1 VKWKLSRRAQ
11 ADLRRIGY
19 YIARDNPRAAA
30 GWVRKLHARVRLAGR
45 SPGLGRRVP
54 ELERDDIREAIV
66 GTYRIVYIV
75 RAKLVEVLTI
85 FEGHRLLPDDLEL

>member
-1 VKWKLSRRAQ
+1 MKWKLSLRAQ

-30 GWVRKLHARVRLAGR
+30 AWVRKLQVRVRLAGR

-54 ELERDDIREAIV
+54 EVERDDVREAIV
-66 GTYRIVYIV
+66 GTYRIVYII
-75 RAKLVEVLTI
+75 RAKIVEIVTI
-85 FEGHRLLPDDLEL
+85 FEGHHPLPDDLEL

>member
-30 GWVRKLHARVRLAGR
+30 GWVRKLQARVRLAGR

>member
-1 VKWKLSRRAQ
+1 MKWKLSLRAQ

-19 YIARDNPRAAA
+19 YIARDNPRTAAA
-30 GWVRKLHARVRLAGR
+30 WVRKLQARVRLAGR

-54 ELERDDIREAIV
+54 EIERDDVREAIV
-66 GTYRIVYIV
+66 GTCRIVYIIC
-75 RAKLVEVLTI
+75 AKIVEVLTI